1 MLEAAGSG
9 GIKLTPGGVVEVA
22 GGGGIGGNATPP
34 LALGF
39 GLVLT
44 LIVSSRITLKF
55 LLPWFVAVIQGPNSR
70 A

>member
-22 GGGGIGGNATPP
+22 GGGGIGGNAIPP

-44 LIVSSRITLKF
+44 LLLSSGITLKF
-55 LLPWFVAVIQGPNSR
+55 LLP
-70 A
+70 